1 MRLLRGMLIGLG
13 LGFLVSRFAKSKK
26 GEPGTAFE
34 EEEPD
39 LKPDSGPTAKAGR
52 VAYAIKEQF
61 RYAWKEAAA
70 EVDQREEELL
80 REFRGYHR
88 KDSREKKKRGFFRR
102 G

>member
-1 MRLLRGMLIGLG
+1 M
-13 LGFLVSRFAKSKK
+13 
-26 GEPGTAFE
+26 E
-34 EEEPD
+34 
-39 LKPDSGPTAKAGR
+39 TAKAGR

-80 REFRGYHR
+80 REFRNYHR
-88 KDSREKKKRGFFRR
+88 QDSRQKKKRGLFRR